1 MLTLV
6 REAPFFLSVC
16 NVCICFQELF
26 CCPVGEFFFFKEA
39 YLIDRRLESLL
50 MLTPILD
57 HEFKLFQFSVAWSTG
72 HDLIW

>member
-1 MLTLV
+1 MAAFV
-6 REAPFFLSVC
+6 FRNF
-16 NVCICFQELF
+16 F

-72 HDLIW
+72 HDLIR